1 MLLRTFL
8 ASLLF
13 LFAFPATACGP
24 DSDCQLGERSY
35 RIALP
40 EGNEPIRGA
49 VIYAHG
55 YRGSAAGAMRNKGL
69 IKSLNE
75 RGLAYIAAQGVQG
88 TWNLPNRPGRG
99 SNEAGLALEVA
110 YFRALKAK
118 MVEGHGVPADNIMF
132 SGFSA
137 GGMVSWQMA
146 CTLGDEFAA
155 YAPFAGT
162 FWAPVPKAC
171 DGLPVP
177 LIHSHGTSD
186 KTVPLKGR
194 RIGDTAQGD
203 VYRAL
208 KLMAKAGNYG
218 KWRSIGTRG
227 DLTCQQREG
236 KGANILQLCLHDGGH
251 TFRSEWLGQTF
262 DAFVDAGALR

>member
-8 ASLLF
+8 ASLFF

-24 DSDCQLGERSY
+24 NSDCALGERSY

-40 EGNEPIRGA
+40 EGEAPIRGA

-55 YRGSAAGAMRNKGL
+55 YRGSAASAMRNRRL
-69 IKSLNE
+69 VSSLNE
-75 RGLAYIAAQGVQG
+75 RGLAYVAAQGDRG

-110 YFRALKAK
+110 YFRALKDELVK
-118 MVEGHGVPADNIMF
+118 KHGVPADNIMV

-137 GGMVSWQMA
+137 GGMVTWQMA

-162 FWAPVPKAC
+162 FWAPVPDIC

-177 LIHSHGTSD
+177 MIHSHGTSD

-194 RIGDTAQGD
+194 TIGDSAQGD

-208 KLMAKAGNYG
+208 KMMARAGNYG

-227 DLTCQQREG
+227 SLTCQQRDAG
-236 KGANILQLCLHDGGH
+236 GSNFLQLCLHDGGH

-262 DAFVDAGALR
+262 DAFVEAGVLR